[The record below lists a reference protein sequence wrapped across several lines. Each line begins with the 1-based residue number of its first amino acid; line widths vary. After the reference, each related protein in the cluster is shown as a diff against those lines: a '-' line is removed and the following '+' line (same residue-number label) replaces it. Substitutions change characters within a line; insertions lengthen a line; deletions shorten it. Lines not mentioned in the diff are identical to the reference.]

1 MKKMTRYSDIAKTTL
16 LIIHIMNV
24 WTIFIVT
31 IDIDSDLR
39 KLFMVLY
46 LILTNIAIYRI
57 LKRFGKVW
65 FK

>member
-1 MKKMTRYSDIAKTTL
+1 MKKMTRYSDIAKIIL

-24 WTIFIVT
+24 WTIFLVT

-46 LILTNIAIYRI
+46 LILSNVAIYQI